1 MAASR
6 SMAEAYHNKEEGS
19 FGVLNFRDLGVSS
32 AENADNK
39 KYIKEGLVFRSA
51 TLDNMNEEEVDAFL
65 EIHKINTI
73 LDLRTGMEG
82 REGLPIDKSFPT
94 SALEGLTPS
103 VIMTDEK
110 ETKVEP
116 NTSEKY
122 ETTGHGTLIRKKYKV
137 DFAGKN
143 FQRYCVF
150 GSCSLRL
157 KIYLIYLM
165 ACCQRRKA
173 AYVVGQQVLSPMG
186 VNRMYREFATYC
198 QGEILAAMM
207 VFANPE
213 NYPIEVH
220 CTQGKDRTGIVS
232 ALIMTIA
239 GVPQDIII
247 NDYTKTQKGLAP
259 VYDAMLEE
267 VRKSG
272 LSEDFAQAPASNM
285 RDFLNFLADK
295 YGSVEGYLDVI
306 GFGPD
311 LRDRVRKIIC
321 V

>member
-1 MAASR
+1 
-6 SMAEAYHNKEEGS
+6 
-19 FGVLNFRDLGVSS
+19 
-32 AENADNK
+32 
-39 KYIKEGLVFRSA
+39 
-51 TLDNMNEEEVDAFL
+51 
-65 EIHKINTI
+65 
-73 LDLRTGMEG
+73 
-82 REGLPIDKSFPT
+82 
-94 SALEGLTPS
+94 
-103 VIMTDEK
+103 
-110 ETKVEP
+110 
-116 NTSEKY
+116 
-122 ETTGHGTLIRKKYKV
+122 
-137 DFAGKN
+137 
-143 FQRYCVF
+143 
-150 GSCSLRL
+150 
-157 KIYLIYLM
+157 
-165 ACCQRRKA
+165 
-173 AYVVGQQVLSPMG
+173 MG

-239 GVPQDIII
+239 GVPQDIIV

-306 GFGPD
+306 GFGPE